1 MEFLYLSQKNC
12 SSCKLLVISPWYHKV
27 FWPFKKSIFH
37 TKSGKNVVITRVLGD
52 FTHKIVNMI
61 KKFNF
66 KKFRYP
72 LNA

>member
-1 MEFLYLSQKNC
+1 
-12 SSCKLLVISPWYHKV
+12 
-27 FWPFKKSIFH
+27 
-37 TKSGKNVVITRVLGD
+37 KNVVIARVLGD
-52 FTHKIVNMI
+52 FTHKIVNVI